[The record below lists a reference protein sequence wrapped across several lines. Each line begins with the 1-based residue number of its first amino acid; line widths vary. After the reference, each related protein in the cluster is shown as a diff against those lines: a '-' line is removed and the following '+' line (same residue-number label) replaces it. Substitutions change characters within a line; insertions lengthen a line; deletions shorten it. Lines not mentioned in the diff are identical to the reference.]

1 MFKVILV
8 AISLATGQP
17 IGIGVSTTEYASEA
31 TCQADIISKSSELQA
46 ALKSRVPGGVKV
58 EGKCAP
64 SADADKLFEA
74 AGPGA

>member
-1 MFKVILV
+1 MFKVMLV

-31 TCQADIISKSSELQA
+31 TCQADIIAKSSELQA
-46 ALKSRVPGGVKV
+46 ALPGGVKV
-58 EGKCAP
+58 EGKCVP
-64 SADADKLFEA
+64 SADADKLFKA